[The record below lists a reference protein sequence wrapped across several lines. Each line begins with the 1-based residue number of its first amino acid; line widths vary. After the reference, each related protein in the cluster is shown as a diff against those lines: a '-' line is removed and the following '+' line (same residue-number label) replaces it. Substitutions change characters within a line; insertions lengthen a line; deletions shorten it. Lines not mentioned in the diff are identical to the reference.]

1 MTLATK
7 IILIT
12 ALILSIIIPFG
23 YYLIGEKNKKRYKRT
38 IGVNA
43 FFFFGAFAIASVMLL
58 GGPQVNAAAAA
69 DTSAALSTGLGY
81 IAAAL
86 VTGLSCI
93 GGGIA
98 VASAASAALG
108 AISEDSS
115 VLGKSLIF
123 VGLAEGVCLYGLI
136 ISFMIL
142 GKLVSIVI
150 LSLSS
155 WQVVMR
161 FKVAILSKIS
171 ASVII
176 LSPIISNCRL
186 LGLFSFS
193 YPYLLNS
200 CLKVFVKSSVKIL
213 SICLTA

>member
-1 MTLATK
+1 MTLAAR
-7 IILIT
+7 IALIA
-12 ALILSIIIPFG
+12 ALILSIIIPVG
-23 YYLIGEKNKKRYKRT
+23 YYLIGEKNKGRYKRA
-38 IGVNA
+38 IGVNV
-43 FFFFGAFAIASVMLL
+43 FFFFGAFVLASIMMFA
-58 GGPQVNAAAAA
+58 GPNVQAADAAA
-69 DTSAALSTGLGY
+69 SASTATGMGY

-142 GKLVSIVI
+142 GQL
-150 LSLSS
+150 
-155 WQVVMR
+155 
-161 FKVAILSKIS
+161 
-171 ASVII
+171 
-176 LSPIISNCRL
+176 
-186 LGLFSFS
+186 
-193 YPYLLNS
+193 
-200 CLKVFVKSSVKIL
+200 
-213 SICLTA
+213 

>member
-1 MTLATK
+1 MSLVTKLTLIVT
-7 IILIT
+7 LV
-12 ALILSIIIPFG
+12 LSIMIPFG
-23 YYLIGEKNKKRYKRT
+23 YFLIGEKNKKRYKRA
-38 IGVNA
+38 IGTNV
-43 FFFFGAFAIASVMLL
+43 FFFFGAFVIASIMMY
-58 GGPQVNAAAAA
+58 GGNVQAVSETAAAGGI
-69 DTSAALSTGLGY
+69 SVGLGY

-142 GKLVSIVI
+142 GKL
-150 LSLSS
+150 
-155 WQVVMR
+155 
-161 FKVAILSKIS
+161 
-171 ASVII
+171 
-176 LSPIISNCRL
+176 
-186 LGLFSFS
+186 
-193 YPYLLNS
+193 
-200 CLKVFVKSSVKIL
+200 
-213 SICLTA
+213 

>member
-7 IILIT
+7 IVFIV

-23 YYLIGEKNKKRYKRT
+23 YYLIGEKNKKRYKKT

-43 FFFFGAFAIASVMLL
+43 FFFFGAFAIASIMMF
-58 GGPQVNAAAAA
+58 GGDVQAA
-69 DTSAALSTGLGY
+69 DTSAAASTATGLGY
-81 IAAAL
+81 LAAAL

-142 GKLVSIVI
+142 GKL
-150 LSLSS
+150 
-155 WQVVMR
+155 
-161 FKVAILSKIS
+161 
-171 ASVII
+171 
-176 LSPIISNCRL
+176 
-186 LGLFSFS
+186 
-193 YPYLLNS
+193 
-200 CLKVFVKSSVKIL
+200 
-213 SICLTA
+213 